1 LRGVVGWNTRL
12 CMYAYM
18 TPTSILNHNTLRVRK
33 YVGERRVYKKA
44 ADAATPDL
52 QDFVPITDFTS
63 GLP

>member
-1 LRGVVGWNTRL
+1 
-12 CMYAYM
+12 MYAYM